1 MSLISNYE
9 YIRDWANAKFLKKS
23 DQIEVDLSNYYTKG
37 QLYNKT
43 ELESR
48 FSEIN
53 SNLSVIS
60 SNYAKQTD
68 FDVLNSKVNAL
79 PRIFSGTCSTSAGT
93 AAKVVSCSGYSLT
106 KGDVIFV
113 TFSYTNN
120 QSSPTLNVNSTGAK
134 SIRAIVNGTLTTLP
148 NPGAIYANET
158 LQFQYDGT
166 YWVLMNLDTAPGT
179 LSTTSTSSLSTSSSE
194 SLRGNIS
201 LHKIAKTGSY
211 DDLNNKPTIPTTTS
225 SVTSGSSAALTSGGA
240 YSALSEKE
248 DTSNKVTSISSSS
261 TDTQYPSAR
270 AVYTQIGNVEAALDE
285 IIQPTPILSVTDTLS
300 IESFYSASEDPALT
314 GIKPLRIYGDYLT
327 GNVSL
332 SVSGTNASMF
342 TLSTTS
348 VTKAQAL
355 AGYDVTVT
363 YTPTAIGTHTATITV
378 TSSGAT
384 SKTVAVTG
392 TASEY
397 MV

>member
-48 FSEIN
+48 FSGIE
-53 SNLSVIS
+53 SNFSGYATIS
-60 SNYAKQTD
+60 ELDA
-68 FDVLNSKVNAL
+68 VNSKVNAL

-93 AAKVVSCSGYSLT
+93 AAKVVYCSGYSLT

-113 TFSYTNN
+113 TFSYTNTT
-120 QSSPTLNVNSTGAK
+120 SSPTLNVNSTGAK
-134 SIRAIVNGTLTTLP
+134 GIRTIVNGALTTLP

-201 LHKIAKTGSY
+201 LHKVAKTGAYS
-211 DDLNNKPTIPTTTS
+211 DLVGTPTTTS
-225 SVTSGSSAALTSGGA
+225 SVTSGSSDLLTSGGA

-261 TDTQYPSAR
+261 TDTQYPSAK
-270 AVYTQIGNVEAALDE
+270 AVYTQIGNIEAVLNQ
-285 IIQPTPILSVTDTLS
+285 IIQPS
-300 IESFYSASEDPALT
+300 
-314 GIKPLRIYGDYLT
+314 
-327 GNVSL
+327 
-332 SVSGTNASMF
+332 
-342 TLSTTS
+342 
-348 VTKAQAL
+348 
-355 AGYDVTVT
+355 
-363 YTPTAIGTHTATITV
+363 
-378 TSSGAT
+378 
-384 SKTVAVTG
+384 
-392 TASEY
+392 
-397 MV
+397 

>member
-53 SNLSVIS
+53 SNLN
-60 SNYAKQTD
+60 NYATQSD
-68 FDVLNSKVNAL
+68 LNVIESKVNAL
-79 PRIFSGTCSTSAGT
+79 PRIFTGTCSTSAG
-93 AAKVVSCSGYSLT
+93 APAKVVSCSGYSLT

-134 SIRAIVNGTLTTLP
+134 GIRAIVNGALTTLP

-201 LHKIAKTGSY
+201 LHKVAKTGAY
-211 DDLNNKPTIPTTTS
+211 NDLVGAPTTTS
-225 SVTSGSSAALTSGGA
+225 SVTSGSDALLTSGGA

-261 TDTQYPSAR
+261 TDTQYPSAK
-270 AVYTQIGNVEAALDE
+270 AVYTQIGNVEAALDQ

>member
-53 SNLSVIS
+53 RDLN
-60 SNYAKQTD
+60 NYATQSD
-68 FDVLNSKVNAL
+68 LNVVESKVNAL
-79 PRIFSGTCSTSAGT
+79 PRIFTGTCSTSAGT
-93 AAKVVSCSGYSLT
+93 AAKVVSCSDYSLT

-120 QSSPTLNVNSTGAK
+120 QSSPTLNVNRTGAK
-134 SIRAIVNGTLTTLP
+134 GIRAIVNGALTTLP

-201 LHKIAKTGSY
+201 LHKVAKTGAY
-211 DDLNNKPTIPTTTS
+211 NDLVGAPTTTS
-225 SVTSGSSAALTSGGA
+225 SVTSGSDALLTSGGA

-261 TDTQYPSAR
+261 TDTQYPSAK
-270 AVYTQIGNVEAALDE
+270 AVYTQIGNIEAVLNQ
-285 IIQPTPILSVTDTLS
+285 IIQPS
-300 IESFYSASEDPALT
+300 
-314 GIKPLRIYGDYLT
+314 
-327 GNVSL
+327 
-332 SVSGTNASMF
+332 
-342 TLSTTS
+342 
-348 VTKAQAL
+348 
-355 AGYDVTVT
+355 
-363 YTPTAIGTHTATITV
+363 
-378 TSSGAT
+378 
-384 SKTVAVTG
+384 
-392 TASEY
+392 
-397 MV
+397 